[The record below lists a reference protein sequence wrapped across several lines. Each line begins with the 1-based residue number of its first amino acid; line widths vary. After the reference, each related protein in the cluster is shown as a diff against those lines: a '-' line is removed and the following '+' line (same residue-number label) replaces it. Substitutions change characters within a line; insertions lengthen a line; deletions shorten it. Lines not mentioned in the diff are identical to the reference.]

1 MIDIDLDKAKALVD
15 ECIAE
20 RGAEYVYEKEGS
32 SCKYV
37 HGVDESIEDEWG
49 DTVENFTNA
58 TPGCLVGAVL
68 HKAGIPLDKM
78 GTYSRNDEG
87 SYDLIEHLTSDELVT
102 VSQEANNFLGN
113 VQSSQDAGAPWGQAM
128 EAASRG
134 MILDRQYDYSVTPA
148 VAGPL
153 VEREGSP
160 VA

>member
-1 MIDIDLDKAKALVD
+1 MIDIDIDRAKALVN
-15 ECIAE
+15 ELIAE
-20 RGAEYVYEKEGS
+20 RGADYVYEKEGS

-37 HGVDESIEDEWG
+37 HGVGYDEDEWG
-49 DTVENFTNA
+49 DGEENFSKA

-68 HKAGIPLDKM
+68 HKAGVPLESM

-87 SYDLIEHLTSDELVT
+87 SYDLIEHLTADELVH

-113 VQSSQDAGAPWGQAM
+113 VQASQDAGAPWGL
-128 EAASRG
+128 AAEKAAQG
-134 MILDRQYDYSVTPA
+134 MILDRTYDYSVSPA

-153 VEREGSP
+153 TEREGSP

>member
-37 HGVDESIEDEWG
+37 HGVEEILVNEWETK
-49 DTVENFTNA
+49 DDFTHA
-58 TPGCLVGAVL
+58 TPGCLVGAAL
-68 HKAGIPLDKM
+68 HKAGVPLESM
-78 GTYSRNDEG
+78 GTHYRNDQG
-87 SYDLIEHLTSDELVT
+87 SFDLVEHLTEEGLIS

-113 VQSSQDAGAPWGQAM
+113 CQASQDAGAPWGPAAQAAATGHQM
-128 EAASRG
+128 ENT
-134 MILDRQYDYSVTPA
+134 YDESGHKTGEFVK
-148 VAGPL
+148 
-153 VEREGSP
+153 REGAI

>member
-1 MIDIDLDKAKALVD
+1 MIDIDIDRAKALVQ

-20 RGAEYVYEKEGS
+20 RGAEYTYEKEGY

-37 HGVDESIEDEWG
+37 HGVGYDEDEWG
-49 DTVENFTNA
+49 DGEENFSNA

-68 HKAGIPLDKM
+68 HKAGVPLEKM
-78 GTYSRNDEG
+78 GTYARNDEG
-87 SYDLIEHLTSDELVT
+87 SYDLIEHLTADGLVH

-113 VQSSQDAGAPWGQAM
+113 VQSSQDAGAPWGQAA
-128 EAASRG
+128 EVAARG
-134 MILDRQYDYSVTPA
+134 MILDRTYDYSVSPR

-153 VEREGSP
+153 TEREGSP